1 MDPVSTNLDNRAM
14 DSEDG
19 NEAVADLDTRLGELQ
34 MGGGGDMLIDEY
46 DVVDEK
52 TEVAIITA
60 EDSPE
65 EQEPEIRA
73 DDCILPEILQYSS
86 WELRSNSL
94 VDDAMKLRILPKDA
108 DLETDSEAVH
118 TWVIDDWRHLE
129 KKTRGPKFEC
139 GGHPW
144 CVGS

>member
-1 MDPVSTNLDNRAM
+1 MDPVSTNLDNGTI
-14 DSEDG
+14 DPEDG
-19 NEAVADLDTRLGELQ
+19 SEAVADLDTRLGGLQ
-34 MGGGGDMLIDEY
+34 MGGGGDMLIDDY

-52 TEVAIITA
+52 PDVAIITPD
-60 EDSPE
+60 DSPE

-73 DDCILPEILQYSS
+73 DDCTLPAALQLPLA
-86 WELRSNSL
+86 ELYSNSL
-94 VDDAMKLRILPKDA
+94 ADEAMKLRVLPKDT

-129 KKTRGPKFEC
+129 KKQRGPKFEC
-139 GGHPW
+139 GKHPW